1 MHIFQHLDAWL
12 EWLWHHSPLG
22 KAQSRQLE
30 RERLEWQWR
39 SMQRAAQQARTCIAQ
54 SREHLSEPQHIV
66 LEDRLIQ
73 LDTFRATIDAAW
85 PDIAHLVQ
93 QDIAYMQQR
102 YHLLARHARAATAVA
117 LGMHD
122 VAMRIEQVQQAIDRM
137 PPADEADSGAQRVR
151 VARSPSKARERL
163 AQIVAHRQRLQQR
176 LQKLEHAPHADEE
189 AYVQRL
195 AKLADDLSALEERGL
210 TLWRKLAPEAFEAS
224 IAPIRA
230 FQADAEVIRAR
241 LPSERQHDTHAQRTS
256 SGTDTHTHDSTG
268 YQDMADMDD
277 PTQDTAADA

>member
-1 MHIFQHLDAWL
+1 V
-12 EWLWHHSPLG
+12 E
-22 KAQSRQLE
+22 
-30 RERLEWQWR
+30 
-39 SMQRAAQQARTCIAQ
+39 Q
-54 SREHLSEPQHIV
+54 SREHLNEPQHAD
-66 LEDRLIQ
+66 LEARLIQ
-73 LDTFRATIDAAW
+73 LDTMRATIDAAW

-102 YHLLARHARAATAVA
+102 YELLERHARAATAVA
-117 LGMHD
+117 LGMQD
-122 VAMRIEQVQQAIDRM
+122 VAMRIEQVQQAIDCM
-137 PPADEADSGAQRVR
+137 PPSDEAHSGARRVR
-151 VARSPSKARERL
+151 VARSPSTARARL
-163 AQIVAHRQRLQQR
+163 AQIVAHKQR
-176 LQKLEHAPHADEE
+176 LQKRHQKLEQHSPADEE

-195 AKLADDLSALEERGL
+195 AKLADDFSALEQRGL
-210 TLWRKLAPEAFEAS
+210 TLWRKLAPDAFEAS
-224 IAPIRA
+224 IAPVRA